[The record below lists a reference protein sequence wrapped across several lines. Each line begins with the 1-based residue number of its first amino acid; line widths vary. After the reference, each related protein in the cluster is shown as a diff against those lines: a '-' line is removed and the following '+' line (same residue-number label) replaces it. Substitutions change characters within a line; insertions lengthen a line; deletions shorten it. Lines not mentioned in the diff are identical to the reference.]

1 MDVSVFEAI
10 VKEQI
15 ERSKKVLIGKAEE
28 YAQDG
33 DRLHNFRVAGSM
45 MNVSIEQAIAGMM
58 SKHTV
63 SIYDMCRSNESY
75 TMDMWNEKI
84 TDHINYLLILR
95 AAVETNTILYTYN
108 RPRMTIRG
116 DE

>member
-33 DRLHNFRVAGSM
+33 DRLHNFKVASSM

-95 AAVETNTILYTYN
+95 AAVETNMILYADNGPY
-108 RPRMTIRG
+108 MTIRG